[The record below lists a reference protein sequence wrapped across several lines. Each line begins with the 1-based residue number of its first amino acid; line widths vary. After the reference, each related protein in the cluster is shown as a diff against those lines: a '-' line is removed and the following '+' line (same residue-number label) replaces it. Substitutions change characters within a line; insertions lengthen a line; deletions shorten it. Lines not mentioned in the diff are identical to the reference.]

1 MALFKKRNLG
11 QETSDEAEMS
21 FLDHLEVLRWHLI
34 RSISAVV
41 IGAIVIFVAKDFVFE
56 QIIFAPKKASF
67 PTYKLLCSISDAL
80 CMQPPKLELIT
91 RELGEQFMIHI
102 KSSLILGFI
111 VAFPY
116 VIYEIWRF
124 VKPGLYKNERKYAR
138 GFVGI
143 CSLLFLTG
151 VLFGYFIISPF
162 AITFLGTYSV
172 GSEAINSP
180 TLASYV
186 SYMSMFTL
194 PAGIVFE
201 LPVIVYFLTKIG
213 IVSSSAMRK
222 YRKHAIVTILILSA
236 IITPPDVVTQ
246 FLIGIPILILYEIS
260 IFISR
265 RLEKKNEKA
274 LINA

>member
-1 MALFKKRNLG
+1 MALLKKKKEGTAKN
-11 QETSDEAEMS
+11 DEAEMS

-34 RSISAVV
+34 RSISAII

-56 QIIFAPKKASF
+56 KIIFAPKKAGF
-67 PTYKLLCSISDAL
+67 PTYKILCSLSDRL
-80 CMQPPKLELIT
+80 CMQPPRLELIT

-102 KSSLILGFI
+102 KSSFILGFVI
-111 VAFPY
+111 AFPY

-138 GFVGI
+138 GFVSI
-143 CSLLFLTG
+143 CSFLFLIG
-151 VLFGYFIISPF
+151 VLFGYFVISPF
-162 AITFLGTYSV
+162 AITFLGAYSV
-172 GSEAINSP
+172 GSEAVNSP

-186 SYMSMFTL
+186 NYMTMFTL
-194 PAGIVFE
+194 PSGIVFE

-213 IVSSSAMRK
+213 LVGSAAMKK
-222 YRKHAIVTILILSA
+222 YRRHAIVVILILAA

-246 FLIGIPILILYEIS
+246 FLIGIPILFLYEVS
-260 IFISR
+260 ILIAKR
-265 RLEKKNEKA
+265 VEKKNEKA

>member
-1 MALFKKRNLG
+1 MALFKKKDVVNK
-11 QETSDEAEMS
+11 ESEEAEMS

-34 RSISAVV
+34 RSISAV
-41 IGAIVIFVAKDFVFE
+41 ILGAIVIFISKDFIFE

-67 PTYKLLCSISDAL
+67 PTYRILCAISDAL

-102 KSSLILGFI
+102 KSSFILGII

-116 VIYEIWRF
+116 IIYEIWQF

-138 GFVGI
+138 GFVSI
-143 CSLLFLTG
+143 CSFLFLTG
-151 VLFGYFIISPF
+151 VLFGYFVISPF
-162 AITFLGTYSV
+162 AITFLGTYTV

-186 SYMSMFTL
+186 NYMSMFTL
-194 PAGIVFE
+194 PSGIVFE

-213 IVSSSAMRK
+213 IVSSSAMKK
-222 YRKHAIVTILILSA
+222 YRRHAIVTILILSA
-236 IITPPDVVTQ
+236 IITPPDIVTQ
-246 FLIGIPILILYEIS
+246 FLIGIPILFLYEIS
-260 IFISR
+260 IVISR
-265 RLEKKNEKA
+265 RLEKKSEKA
-274 LINA
+274 LTNA